1 MIEQKVTQG
10 FRMIEELQR
19 DEAMPLPDQ
28 ISRIIRSRIESGE
41 YRPGKRL
48 GTIRQFAKD
57 FEVSPVTVIKALD
70 ILEEET
76 LIERIPVKGVFVTDR
91 LKPEKKQLNAC
102 FAFPEKEMAPKEHSN
117 ENWGLNYEL
126 YRGLFAGS
134 REFKINLQFIY
145 FEDAPRR
152 SLLEKQKA
160 ALRKFDLAIFPG
172 SNQLIDLR
180 EVSAQER
187 LTCYLA
193 ANENHRPSPS
203 PAVRVDYDRP
213 DARNKLLS
221 YFMGTGCR
229 SAAALVS
236 NNPSSDRGPDFL
248 RRLTDAGIDPKHS
261 LLWTVRRDDPDP
273 LGTIRAYL
281 KHWKPEFIF
290 VHYTEVMN
298 LLFEAAFDL
307 GMTPG
312 KDFIV
317 TGIASGMTFN
327 GLFPKFSYFR
337 IPRYEMGLQ
346 LMQSADEIIRSGRK
360 TGTIPELK
368 VEFIEARKNNYMK
381 GKVSA

>member
-1 MIEQKVTQG
+1 
-10 FRMIEELQR
+10 MIEELQR

-91 LKPEKKQLNAC
+91 LNPEKKQLNAC
-102 FAFPEKEMAPKEHSN
+102 FAFPEKEMAPEVIGN
-117 ENWGLNYEL
+117 ENWGLHYEL
-126 YRGLFAGS
+126 YRGLFAGA
-134 REFKINLQFIY
+134 RKYKINLQFSY
-145 FEDAPRR
+145 FEDEP
-152 SLLEKQKA
+152 SPDILERQKT
-160 ALRKFDLAIFPG
+160 ALRKFDLVIFPG
-172 SNQLIDLR
+172 TLQLVDLC
-180 EVSAQER
+180 EASGPER
-187 LTCYLA
+187 LTCYFTEALNASFPSA
-193 ANENHRPSPS
+193 AI
-203 PAVRVDYDRP
+203 RVDYDRP
-213 DARNKLLS
+213 DARNKLFS
-221 YFMGTGCR
+221 YFIKTGCR

-236 NNPSSDRGPDFL
+236 DIPSSDRGPDFL
-248 RRLTDAGIDPKHS
+248 RRITDAGIDPAHAV
-261 LLWTVRRDDPDP
+261 LWTVRRDDPDP
-273 LGTIRAYL
+273 AGPIRAFL

-290 VHYTEVMN
+290 VHYTEVMP
-298 LLFEAAFDL
+298 LLFEAAFGL
-307 GMTPG
+307 GLTPG

-346 LMQSADEIIRSGRK
+346 LMQFADGIIRSGGK

-368 VEFIEARKNNYMK
+368 VEFIEAKKNNFAK

>member
-1 MIEQKVTQG
+1 
-10 FRMIEELQR
+10 MIEELQR

-57 FEVSPVTVIKALD
+57 FDVSPVTVIKALD

-76 LIERIPVKGVFVTDR
+76 LIERVPVKGVFVTNR

-102 FAFPEKEMAPKEHSN
+102 FAFPEKEMAPKELAN

-126 YRGLFAGS
+126 HRGLFDGA
-134 REFKINLQFIY
+134 RQYRFNLQFTY
-145 FEDAPRR
+145 FEDHPVPA
-152 SLLEKQKA
+152 LLERQKA
-160 ALRKFDLAIFPG
+160 ALSKFDLVIFPG
-172 SNQLIDLR
+172 SKQLAVLR
-180 EVSAQER
+180 EASAPDR

-193 ANENHRPSPS
+193 ANENTQLSPS

-213 DARNKLLS
+213 DARNKLFS
-221 YFMGTGCR
+221 YFMETGCR
-229 SAAALVS
+229 SAAVLVS
-236 NNPSSDRGPDFL
+236 DNPSSNRGPDFL

-261 LLWTVRRDDPDP
+261 LLWTVHRDDPDP
-273 LGTIRAYL
+273 LGTIRTYL
-281 KHWKPEFIF
+281 KYRKPEFIF
-290 VHYTEVMN
+290 VDYTEYMP
-298 LLFEAAFDL
+298 LIFEAAFDL
-307 GMTPG
+307 KLTPG

-346 LMQSADEIIRSGRK
+346 LMQSADGIIRSGRK
-360 TGTIPELK
+360 TGTIPKLK
-368 VEFIEARKNNYMK
+368 VEFIEAKKYNYVK

>member
-1 MIEQKVTQG
+1 
-10 FRMIEELQR
+10 MIEELRR

-28 ISRIIRSRIESGE
+28 ISSIIRTRIESGE

-48 GTIRQFAKD
+48 GSIRQFAKD
-57 FEVSPVTVIKALD
+57 FDVSTVTVVKALD

-76 LIERIPVKGVFVTDR
+76 LIKRVPVKGVFVSEH

-102 FAFPEKEMAPKEHSN
+102 FAFPEKEMAPKELAN

-126 YRGLFAGS
+126 HRGLFDGAHQY
-134 REFKINLQFIY
+134 RFNLQFTY
-145 FEDAPRR
+145 FDDSP
-152 SLLEKQKA
+152 SPDLLERQKE
-160 ALRKFDLAIFPG
+160 ALRKFDLVIFPG
-172 SNQLIDLR
+172 TKQLAALR
-180 EVSAQER
+180 EASAPER
-187 LTCYLA
+187 MTCYLA
-193 ANENHRPSPS
+193 ASENTRPSPS

-229 SAAALVS
+229 SAAALVCDI
-236 NNPSSDRGPDFL
+236 PSSDRGLVFL
-248 RRLTDAGIDPKHS
+248 RQITDAGIDPARAVI
-261 LLWTVRRDDPDP
+261 WTVRLDDPDLP
-273 LGTIRAYL
+273 GTIRTFL
-281 KHWKPEFIF
+281 LRRKPEFIF
-290 VHYTEVMN
+290 VDCTEVMP
-298 LLFEAAFDL
+298 LVFEAAFDL
-307 GMTPG
+307 GLTPG

-346 LMQSADEIIRSGRK
+346 LMQSAGEIIRSGRK

-368 VEFIEARKNNYMK
+368 VEFIEAKKHIHNK
-381 GKVSA
+381 

>member
-1 MIEQKVTQG
+1 
-10 FRMIEELQR
+10 MIEELQR

-57 FEVSPVTVIKALD
+57 FEVSPVTIIKALD

-180 EVSAQER
+180 EASAQER
-187 LTCYLA
+187 LTCYLTSNSYA
-193 ANENHRPSPS
+193 HADSESQ
-203 PAVRVDYDRP
+203 AVLLDYDRQ
-213 DARNKLLS
+213 DAQRQLSS
-221 YFMGTGCR
+221 YFIGTGCS
-229 SAAALVS
+229 SAAALVCD
-236 NNPSSDRGPDFL
+236 NQPSDRGSDFL
-248 RRLTDAGIDPKHS
+248 KRVIEAGIDPKRTAI
-261 LLWTVRRDDPDP
+261 WEIRRDDPDQ
-273 LGTIRAYL
+273 LGSVRKL
-281 KHWKPEFIF
+281 LRRKPEFIF
-290 VHYTEVMN
+290 VDYTEYMP
-298 LLFEAAFDL
+298 LIFEAAFDL
-307 GMTPG
+307 GLTPG

-317 TGIASGMTFN
+317 TGIASGFIFN

-346 LMQSADEIIRSGRK
+346 LMQFADGIIRSGGK
-360 TGTIPELK
+360 TGTIPKLK
-368 VEFIEARKNNYMK
+368 VEFIEAKKCNYVK